1 MQSHTPSTVV
11 RIDIRPSIVRITRT
25 RTTIRGVIPITA
37 CFQDNNLPP
46 TSNPTSRAIF
56 NNDNGSE
63 INLTILNIM
72 ILNVLILTVLYG

>member
-46 TSNPTSRAIF
+46 TSNPLPEPFLTT
-56 NNDNGSE
+56 DNGSE
-63 INLTILNIM
+63 INLKILNIM